1 MKQLAEKFKSQFKF
15 IGENDG
21 KWYYFLVP
29 IKKERD
35 NDKAATYKLKF
46 IDSFRYMP
54 TSLTNIVD
62 NLSGIY
68 KKIQSAACLEEKH
81 AKRKSIQSECDF
93 IDLKNNKLR
102 YKFKECKKIW
112 LKPING

>member
-1 MKQLAEKFKSQFKF
+1 MAHNAAHDHHFNMKQLAEKFKSQFEF

-35 NDKAATYKLKF
+35 NGKTATYKLKF

-54 TSLTNIVD
+54 TSLSNIVD
-62 NLSGIY
+62 NLSEIY
-68 KKIQSAACLEEKH
+68 KKNSKH
-81 AKRKSIQSECDF
+81 CMPWRKA
-93 IDLKNNKLR
+93 
-102 YKFKECKKIW
+102 CKKKKYLIRMW
-112 LKPING
+112 FYWS